1 MEEVIKVTWVAEDD
15 TSFNEVVSTVDLASK
30 VDTVSLRSLDNI

>member
-1 MEEVIKVTWVAEDD
+1 MEEVIKVTWVAEDN

-30 VDTVSLRSLDNI
+30 VDAVPLRSLDNI